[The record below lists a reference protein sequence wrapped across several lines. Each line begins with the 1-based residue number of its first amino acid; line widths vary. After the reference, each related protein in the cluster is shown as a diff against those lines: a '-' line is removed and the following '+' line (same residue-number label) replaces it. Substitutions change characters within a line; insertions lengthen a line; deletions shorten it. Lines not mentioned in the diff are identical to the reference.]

1 MTLSP
6 TSNSRRKNRPWGLPK
21 TVLILTLSLAL
32 GFGGCSAKLRTR
44 VSGNLNELSRNMT
57 VAILPVATTESG
69 QRDAAQ
75 LFRQSLFA
83 KLKQSRFQVIE
94 RYLVDGYL
102 KKHGLTKP
110 EQIKKISPIRL
121 GEILGA
127 DAVLTSS
134 MTKMKRSYFV
144 LHSSIELGV
153 FVTLT
158 DTRSGEILWMADQ
171 TEADFE
177 GIGKIPTGIA
187 SAVLAPV
194 HFVTNK
200 INLRKMTSKM
210 TNKLIALVKKPELAE
225 NEEKFN
231 SPMVSAAV
239 AKEIRDMGAAPPPV
253 QAQNVQ
259 TAALTNPAP
268 DPEKGATS
276 ANPSPDDKR
285 PADGFF
291 TIQVG
296 AYKKKASAKTMMGRL
311 AAKGYNVFL
320 TLFGTE
326 PDTLYKVQV
335 ERFGDKEQAYHYA
348 EEFYARE
355 KLDNFVTAAQAG

>member
-1 MTLSP
+1 MTLFP
-6 TSNSRRKNRPWGLPK
+6 ASNNRGENQPWPLPK
-21 TVLILTLSLAL
+21 AVLILTLILAL
-32 GFGGCSAKLRTR
+32 GFGGCGAKLRTR

-57 VAILPVATTESG
+57 IAILPVATTESG
-69 QRDAAQ
+69 QREAAQ

-102 KKHGLTKP
+102 KKHGLTNP

-121 GEILGA
+121 GEILGV
-127 DAVLTSS
+127 DAVLVSS
-134 MTKMKRSYFV
+134 MTKMKRTYFV

-171 TEADFE
+171 TEVDFE
-177 GIGKIPTGIA
+177 GIGKIPTGIV
-187 SAVLAPV
+187 SAILAPIY
-194 HFVTNK
+194 FVTNK
-200 INLRKMTSKM
+200 INLRKMTNKM
-210 TNKLIALVKKPELAE
+210 TTKLTALVKKPELAKDGE
-225 NEEKFN
+225 TFN

-239 AKEIRDMGAAPPPV
+239 AKEIRDMGVAPPPA
-253 QAQNVQ
+253 QARNVQ
-259 TAALTNPAP
+259 TAAPTNPAP
-268 DPEKGATS
+268 GKGEAS
-276 ANPSPDDKR
+276 ANPSLGTR

-311 AAKGYNVFL
+311 AAKGYHVFL
-320 TLFGTE
+320 TLFGAD

-335 ERFGDKEQAYHYA
+335 ERFGDKEQAYRYA

-355 KLDNFVTAAQAG
+355 KLDHFVTAARSG